1 MAPARPTILQI
12 IPTLDT
18 GGAELSTVEIAH
30 AIVAGG
36 GRALVA
42 TSGGRL
48 APRIIEAGGEI
59 IPFPA
64 DTKNPARMIA
74 NARSLAG
81 LIRRENVDLVHAR
94 SRAPAW
100 SAFSAARATKRP
112 FVTTYHGAYSENGP
126 LKRAYNSVMA
136 RGSPVIANSEFTASL
151 IASRYGTPP
160 GNIRIIHRG
169 VDPSAFDP
177 TTIPAARLDA
187 LRHYLGLAPGQ
198 PMILHPARLTRWKG
212 QPILI
217 EALALLGQHGDT
229 PPAIT
234 KIREWLPKIELNIKI
249 DTSSVLARDLLSSR
263 LDFIVARIPD
273 DADPRLFDCLSIGPE
288 QACLIVRG
296 GHPLLAKSPVNLQ
309 QLSKFDWVMQARGT
323 PLRRA
328 IDNLFL
334 AGNVALPERVLNTS
348 SLLLTMILVA
358 QSNAI
363 APISF
368 EAAKFAAGGGG
379 AGALEILPARFTVV
393 LQPYSLISVRNR
405 AMSPAAQSV
414 FGLIRKQARI

>member
-1 MAPARPTILQI
+1 MVRYDSALALTQPRRTRSGGARPLPHSQ
-12 IPTLDT
+12 LK
-18 GGAELSTVEIAH
+18 LSQLRM
-30 AIVAGG
+30 IVALEEHEMVSAAA
-36 GRALVA
+36 RAVNI
-42 TSGGRL
+42 SQ
-48 APRIIEAGGEI
+48 
-59 IPFPA
+59 PA
-64 DTKNPARMIA
+64 ASRMIA
-74 NARSLAG
+74 EMESLLDVRLCERFSRGVRLTPMGQSLA
-81 LIRRENVDLVHAR
+81 RHAR
-94 SRAPAW
+94 SVLLQLSRAEQEIADERSGRGGVVSIGAVTGPAIDL
-100 SAFSAARATKRP
+100 AA
-112 FVTTYHGAYSENGP
+112 
-126 LKRAYNSVMA
+126 
-136 RGSPVIANSEFTASL
+136 
-151 IASRYGTPP
+151 
-160 GNIRIIHRG
+160 
-169 VDPSAFDP
+169 
-177 TTIPAARLDA
+177 
-187 LRHYLGLAPGQ
+187 
-198 PMILHPARLTRWKG
+198 
-212 QPILI
+212 
-217 EALALLGQHGDT
+217 
-229 PPAIT
+229 PAIT